1 MAEATG
7 ATLSVRV
14 KTRARTS
21 RVLETKDGR
30 LEVALAAPPVDGAAN
45 EELVRVLAAH
55 FGVPKRSVSIV
66 SGHASRS
73 KVVRFSVVPA
83 ALRAI

>member
-1 MAEATG
+1 MADGAG

-21 RVLETKDGR
+21 QVLETKAGR

-45 EELVRVLAAH
+45 EELVRVLAEH

-73 KVVRFSVVPA
+73 KIVRFSVVPA
-83 ALRAI
+83 AFR